1 MEFGSIVL
9 SCSALFECVPIFSNL
24 PLFLTIFCV
33 RKLVFKCD
41 FLGVSHWKNIWQK
54 REMEDVNVDIS
65 KVRSVSFSSKIFHIV
80 ALFSNVTHTANSDDS
95 FLNCSVLADA
105 LCEHVLCFSVSGGV
119 EQLVQSWL
127 WSDSLLQQHL
137 SLRLPLL
144 SRVRAR
150 LPLTAKKTF
159 YSTFAL

>member
-95 FLNCSVLADA
+95 LFKLQCLGRCTLWTCVVFLCVRWCGTARTKLA
-105 LCEHVLCFSVSGGV
+105 V
-119 EQLVQSWL
+119 EWL
-127 WSDSLLQQHL
+127 SAPTTSISTAAITIARACTSSSD
-137 SLRLPLL
+137 R
-144 SRVRAR
+144 
-150 LPLTAKKTF
+150 
-159 YSTFAL
+159 